1 MIFFLNKK
9 CKQICRRQFS
19 NQRLVVDWVCFPE
32 FIISAQKVALQM
44 PSVCISIT
52 SRYGMCCQRPFCQNV
67 YFYNVG
73 EVAYILMAFGY
84 IQIWHHS
91 LPTYIKRTTIVLQT
105 TPCPSQSKSVQC
117 SMKLQSIQ
125 CCHRVANLILILQEL
140 VQKPHTLVINN
151 SLLVTTPNIYSVWCT
166 NFSPPDISPLDFSLI

>member
-1 MIFFLNKK
+1 MQEAVFQSEI
-9 CKQICRRQFS
+9 S
-19 NQRLVVDWVCFPE
+19 SWWVCLPE

-52 SRYGMCCQRPFCQNV
+52 STVCVAKGHSVKMCIFIM
-67 YFYNVG
+67 YG

-91 LPTYIKRTTIVLQT
+91 LPTYIKRTKIVLQT

-125 CCHRVANLILILQEL
+125 CCHRVANLILIIQEI

-166 NFSPPDISPLDFSLI
+166 RARFLFSSIFLRRRYWLQEHAACS